1 MLEKRI
7 AILTFV
13 VGLLLGTGLTFGQL
27 LTEGSLTKAETFQEE
42 AEEKAEAGDF
52 PAALALYQKAL
63 DAESD
68 EKEREGIQ
76 EDLDDVTK
84 RFYMLLYQQAQ
95 LSSSR
100 EETIKILIQA
110 RSLNVE
116 EKVEE
121 SRNVL
126 RKLGGWIRG
135 PDNDFE
141 TVVGTVQSLRKDI
154 FDELWQEAETAARER
169 AYDKAV
175 LRYQQARELEPELFN
190 REQLQVQENK
200 IRDQMKVGQQ
210 LALEGQR
217 LVQQRKYQ
225 EAEEKLQRADT
236 LYPGQAVVA
245 AGLKRIHSNDEIRT
259 GLLALFD
266 GRSEEAIQILE
277 TVLEGVGEGYAEVHA
292 FLGAVYCH
300 RALMNVEPDTLAL
313 EKARDQF
320 RIVLNLQPDYQL
332 PEQLFSPRI
341 LGVLEQLRSE
351 TKVGSINVPDRHS
364 Q

>member
-7 AILTFV
+7 VILSLVT
-13 VGLLLGTGLTFGQL
+13 GLLLGTDLTFGQP
-27 LTEGSLTKAETFQEE
+27 LTEGALTKADTFEEE
-42 AEEKAEAGDF
+42 AEEKAKAGDF
-52 PAALALYQKAL
+52 PAAIVLYQKAI
-63 DAESD
+63 DAES
-68 EKEREGIQ
+68 EERERGRIQ
-76 EDLDDVTK
+76 EDLNDVTK
-84 RFYMLLYQQAQ
+84 RFYIHLYQQAQ
-95 LSSSR
+95 LGSSR
-100 EETIKILIQA
+100 EETIEILIQA

-116 EKVEE
+116 EEAEE

-154 FDELWQEAETAARER
+154 FDQLRQEGEAAARER

-190 REQLQVQENK
+190 GEHLQVQENK
-200 IRDQMKVGQQ
+200 IRDQIKLGQQ
-210 LALEGQR
+210 VALEGQR
-217 LVQQRKYQ
+217 LVLQRRYQ
-225 EAEEKLQRADT
+225 EAEEKFQRADT
-236 LYPGQAVVA
+236 IYPGQAVVA
-245 AGLKRIHSNDEIRT
+245 AGLKRIQSNDEIRT

-266 GRSEEAIQILE
+266 GRSEDSIRILE
-277 TVLEGVGEGYAEVHA
+277 TVVERVGEGYAEVHA

-313 EKARDQF
+313 EKAREQF
-320 RIVLNLQPDYQL
+320 RIALSLQPDYQL

-341 LGVLEQLRSE
+341 LGVFEQLRSE
-351 TKVGSINVPDRHS
+351 SKVGSINDPDRH
-364 Q
+364 

>member
-7 AILTFV
+7 VIVTLVT
-13 VGLLLGTGLTFGQL
+13 GLLLGTGLSFGQP
-27 LTEGSLTKAETFQEE
+27 LTEGSLTQAEIFVEE
-42 AEEKAEAGDF
+42 AKEKAQADDF
-52 PAALALYQKAL
+52 PAAIVLYQEAI
-63 DAESD
+63 DAASD
-68 EKEREGIQ
+68 EREREGIR

-84 RFYMLLYQQAQ
+84 RFYIHLYQQAQ
-95 LSSSR
+95 LGSSR

-116 EKVEE
+116 EKADE

-135 PDNDFE
+135 SDNDFE
-141 TVVGTVQSLRKDI
+141 TVVGALQSLRLDI
-154 FDELWQEAETAARER
+154 FDELLLEGEAAARER

-175 LRYQQARELEPELFN
+175 LRYQQARELEPDLFN
-190 REQLQVQENK
+190 SEHLQVQENK
-200 IRDQMKVGQQ
+200 LRDQIKVGQQ

-217 LVQQRKYQ
+217 LVLQRKYQ
-225 EAEEKLQRADT
+225 EAEEKFRRADT

-245 AGLKRIHSNDEIRT
+245 AGLKGIQINDGIRT

-277 TVLEGVGEGYAEVHA
+277 SVLEGVGEGYAQVHA
-292 FLGAVYCH
+292 VLGAVYCY
-300 RALMNVEPDTLAL
+300 RALMNIEPDTLAL
-313 EKARDQF
+313 GKARDQF
-320 RIVLNLQPDYQL
+320 RVVLNLQPDYQL

-341 LGVLEQLRSE
+341 LGVFEQLRSE
-351 TKVGSINVPDRHS
+351 TRVGSINVPDRR
-364 Q
+364 